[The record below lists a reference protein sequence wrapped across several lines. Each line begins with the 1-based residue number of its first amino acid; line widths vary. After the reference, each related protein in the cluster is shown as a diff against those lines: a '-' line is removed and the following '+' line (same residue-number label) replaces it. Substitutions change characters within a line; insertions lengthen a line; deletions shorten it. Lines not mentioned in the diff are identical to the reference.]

1 MDKNHATFSE
11 GFMKENL
18 YTILV
23 IDDDEITRTT
33 LATLLEKPN
42 LQMEM
47 AEDGIQ
53 GLELAKKINPDV
65 ILLDV
70 MMPRMNGFEVC
81 RLIRADPSIGEVPII
96 MITALDERDMIIKG
110 LEAGADDFLSK
121 PFDSLELE
129 ARMHTLRRVDRYRHL
144 MDERK
149 KLQDAL
155 TELSEKNLQLRAL
168 SRQVMN
174 AQENERRRIAIE
186 LHDEVGQLLTGLK
199 LILEHPREN
208 KSLVIADAHAV
219 AIELIKHVREMS
231 LNLRPSTLDDFG
243 LFSALDSLFKRFT
256 NQTSITVQH
265 NVNPLDER
273 RFDRFVELTVFRVV
287 QEALTNVARH
297 AGAQEA
303 TVHLD
308 TSAEHLQVGITDK
321 GKGFDVSTKDLMASI
336 GLSGMQER
344 TNMAGGIF
352 NLKSAHGQGTQILID
367 FDLNGA
373 G

>member
-53 GLELAKKINPDV
+53 GLELAKKITPDV

-168 SRQVMN
+168 SRQIG
-174 AQENERRRIAIE
+174 R
-186 LHDEVGQLLTGLK
+186 
-199 LILEHPREN
+199 
-208 KSLVIADAHAV
+208 AHV
-219 AIELIKHVREMS
+219 
-231 LNLRPSTLDDFG
+231 
-243 LFSALDSLFKRFT
+243 
-256 NQTSITVQH
+256 
-265 NVNPLDER
+265 
-273 RFDRFVELTVFRVV
+273 
-287 QEALTNVARH
+287 
-297 AGAQEA
+297 
-303 TVHLD
+303 
-308 TSAEHLQVGITDK
+308 
-321 GKGFDVSTKDLMASI
+321 
-336 GLSGMQER
+336 
-344 TNMAGGIF
+344 
-352 NLKSAHGQGTQILID
+352 
-367 FDLNGA
+367 
-373 G
+373 